1 MAGGGLLPSSIYVG
15 GAPGNL
21 SPSFYVAGTNTVAN
35 QGAFEGIGVVASLGA
50 IASAILQF
58 NAPEVIPT
66 GQLKLRTLAMANATS
81 GTAYWQI
88 QDGITSPGS
97 SVGTTALTLEPNQ
110 SLTWTTA
117 DILMESKQN
126 LSVAP
131 SANQIITVILNFA
144 QQSGSLQAFTLAQI
158 SVWQQ
163 SLIWE

>member
-1 MAGGGLLPSSIYVG
+1 MAGGGLLPSSVYLG

-21 SPSFYVAGTNTVAN
+21 SSTFYVPATNTVAN
-35 QGAFEGIGVVASLGA
+35 QGSIEGIGVVASLGA

-66 GQLKLRTLAMANATS
+66 GQLKLRMLGMANATS
-81 GTAYWQI
+81 GIAYWQV

-97 SVGTTALTLEPNQ
+97 SVGTTALTLEANQ

-126 LSVAP
+126 LSIAP
-131 SANQIITVILNFA
+131 SANQIITMIINFA

-158 SVWQQ
+158 SVWQP